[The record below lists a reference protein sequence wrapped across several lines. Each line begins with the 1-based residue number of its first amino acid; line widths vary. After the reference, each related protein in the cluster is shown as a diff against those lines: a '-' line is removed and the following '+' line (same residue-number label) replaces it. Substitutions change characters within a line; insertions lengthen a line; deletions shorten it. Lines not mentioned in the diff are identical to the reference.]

1 MNPGNLTS
9 QLTWLLFISAAAAAA
24 ATTPIFLKYKSD
36 HKTPLF
42 KTSGYISIT
51 SQKKK
56 KKKTTSVVPLQNR
69 VQTTQCSIKASNELA
84 TMTKS
89 NQGLSKMG
97 T

>member
-9 QLTWLLFISAAAAAA
+9 QLTWLLFISAAAA
-24 ATTPIFLKYKSD
+24 TTLIFLKYKSD

-56 KKKTTSVVPLQNR
+56 KNSVVPLQNR

>member
-9 QLTWLLFISAAAAAA
+9 QLTWLLFISAAAA
-24 ATTPIFLKYKSD
+24 TTLIFLKYKSD

-56 KKKTTSVVPLQNR
+56 KKKTR
-69 VQTTQCSIKASNELA
+69 
-84 TMTKS
+84 
-89 NQGLSKMG
+89 
-97 T
+97 

>member
-24 ATTPIFLKYKSD
+24 ATTLIFLKYKSD

-56 KKKTTSVVPLQNR
+56 KTKNLSSSPTEQSSNYSV
-69 VQTTQCSIKASNELA
+69 
-84 TMTKS
+84 
-89 NQGLSKMG
+89 
-97 T
+97 

>member
-9 QLTWLLFISAAAAAA
+9 QLTWLLFISAAAA
-24 ATTPIFLKYKSD
+24 TTLIFLKYKSD

-56 KKKTTSVVPLQNR
+56 KKKKLGSSPTEQSSNYSV
-69 VQTTQCSIKASNELA
+69 
-84 TMTKS
+84 
-89 NQGLSKMG
+89 
-97 T
+97 